1 MIDKDI
7 KYKDVPQLV
16 KPRKDGKR
24 PGYRG
29 DDAARSS
36 EGTSGG
42 RADPGGAGRGD
53 TRGDPGPAD
62 DRGTAQQNANQRAQ
76 VRAGNVR
83 AVEDLIDRPLVGFTD
98 AATYNLLSP
107 KSIGSGIISL
117 ATGVP
122 FLGSI
127 LTNMG
132 PFNNQDFY
140 DQKVAPAGITDLSY
154 DDYMDARLSGE
165 IDAYGNPIG
174 NIGGNGGSAPSQAQ
188 LIQQAAI
195 VNPLA
200 NITEPTP
207 APQENLQGGV
217 AQLYA
222 QYMRNLGY
230 NV

>member
-1 MIDKDI
+1 VIDKDI

-132 PFNNQDFY
+132 PFDNKQFY
-140 DQKVAPAGITDLSY
+140 DEKVVPAGKTDLSY
-154 DDYMDARLSGE
+154 EDYMDARLSGQ

-174 NIGGNGGSAPSQAQ
+174 NTGGGRDDLSQAQ
-188 LIQQAAI
+188 LLQQAAI
-195 VNPLA
+195 ANPIA
-200 NITEPTP
+200 NPTVETP
-207 APQENLQGGV
+207 QGGV
-217 AQLYA
+217 GALYT

-230 NV
+230 TL